1 MEWSVPSRWRWHF
14 LTEQPTTV
22 RINTERITK
31 QELIDRLQS
40 EGVRVSE
47 AVQMEDALFLS
58 GYDYLNKLKSF
69 QEGLFLC
76 TGHQFH
82 DSGKGSEEQK
92 RARMW
97 S

>member
-1 MEWSVPSRWRWHF
+1 MAAAF

-47 AVQMEDALFLS
+47 SVQMEDALFLS

-69 QEGLFLC
+69 QEGLFMYRTSAL
-76 TGHQFH
+76 
-82 DSGKGSEEQK
+82 
-92 RARMW
+92 
-97 S
+97 